1 MGGAGTFKGS
11 WRTRAYLWLAGH
23 ETGSAAPA
31 AARGLVIAAVAIG
44 VTGAILGTLP
54 GLGEVQRQ
62 LLQSAMSAAAA
73 VFALEY
79 ICRIW
84 SAPER
89 DPEALARPGQA
100 RWHYLRSFLG
110 ITDLLVI
117 LPLLSGRILGVAPDL
132 ANLALLLSLL
142 KLARYAKPLSLF
154 VAVFRNEGRALFS
167 GLMAMMLLMVLVSGI
182 MFMLER
188 HAQPDVFRSIPDAM
202 WWAIVTMA
210 TVGYGDIT
218 PITPLGKMFGGMT
231 MLLGVA
237 MFAIP
242 AGILA
247 NGFAA
252 EIRKRDFVVTWH
264 TVANL
269 PLFASLDATHIANI
283 AHLLKTQVLPARQVV
298 VRRGDSADAMFF
310 IMAGEVE
317 VDVLP
322 NPVRLGKG
330 QYFGEIALIKDTVRT
345 ATVTTLSECQLLSLG
360 VSDFRR
366 LMAQYPDLK
375 TAIERVAD
383 ERLRQVSGMA
393 KPEAD

>member
-1 MGGAGTFKGS
+1 
-11 WRTRAYLWLAGH
+11 
-23 ETGSAAPA
+23 
-31 AARGLVIAAVAIG
+31 
-44 VTGAILGTLP
+44 
-54 GLGEVQRQ
+54 
-62 LLQSAMSAAAA
+62 
-73 VFALEY
+73 
-79 ICRIW
+79 
-84 SAPER
+84 
-89 DPEALARPGQA
+89 
-100 RWHYLRSFLG
+100 
-110 ITDLLVI
+110 
-117 LPLLSGRILGVAPDL
+117 
-132 ANLALLLSLL
+132 
-142 KLARYAKPLSLF
+142 
-154 VAVFRNEGRALFS
+154 
-167 GLMAMMLLMVLVSGI
+167 
-182 MFMLER
+182 
-188 HAQPDVFRSIPDAM
+188 
-202 WWAIVTMA
+202 
-210 TVGYGDIT
+210 
-218 PITPLGKMFGGMT
+218 
-231 MLLGVA
+231 